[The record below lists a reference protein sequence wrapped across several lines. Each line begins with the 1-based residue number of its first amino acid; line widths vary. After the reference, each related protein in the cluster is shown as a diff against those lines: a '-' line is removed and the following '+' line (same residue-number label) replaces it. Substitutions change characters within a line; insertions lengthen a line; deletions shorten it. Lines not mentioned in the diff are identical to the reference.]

1 VIGSPAAPSAASS
14 ARLWRPAEQLGCARC
29 AGFHTGA
36 GRSRAGRFGLLPFSR
51 LTYVSQVVPQLK
63 LWATL
68 PQSAECCRVG

>member
-1 VIGSPAAPSAASS
+1 M
-14 ARLWRPAEQLGCARC
+14 
-29 AGFHTGA
+29 
-36 GRSRAGRFGLLPFSR
+36 LPFSR